1 MIQNHATK
9 TKGEGNDMQPD
20 NRKLALALRG
30 GLRGRFQSSF
40 HLLGNALEV
49 LDDQMVHCLNP
60 VEYETLRP
68 LLRQI
73 GDQLIALRRLGEH
86 AADAAIAPVLHQASE
101 PHPLELLEHLREF
114 CELFNEIAVQADFSA
129 SAQLQCPTDLTA
141 LLTMGDTAL
150 LNGLL
155 ANLFSNSLAA
165 SRSVCITLACAPG
178 LLCYRDDGPGL
189 PPDAAA
195 LLRDG
200 TWSERLLEQ
209 GGLGLPLIRAYA
221 RAMEW
226 DIEVEEGPGLEIRFL
241 LPDCSIDLDNVVVE
255 SVPPA
260 GDTRQRR
267 RRYLQRELHPLTGV
281 GLAK

>member
-1 MIQNHATK
+1 
-9 TKGEGNDMQPD
+9 MQPD
-20 NRKLALALRG
+20 NRDLALALRG

-73 GDQLIALRRLGEH
+73 EDQLIALRRLGEH
-86 AADAAIAPVLHQASE
+86 AADAAIAPVLQQASE
-101 PHPLELLEHLREF
+101 PHPLELLDHLREF
-114 CELFNEIAVQADFSA
+114 CELFNEIAVQSDFAA
-129 SAQLQCPTDLTA
+129 SAQLQCPKEMTT

-155 ANLFSNSLAA
+155 ANLFSNSLAV
-165 SRSVCITLACAPG
+165 SRSVHITLACAQG

-195 LLRDG
+195 LLLDG
-200 TWSERLLEQ
+200 IWSERLLEQ

-226 DIEVEEGPGLEIRFL
+226 GVETGEGPGLEIRFR
-241 LPDCSIDLDNVVVE
+241 LPACSIDLDNIVVE
-255 SVPPA
+255 SVPAA

-267 RRYLQRELHPLTGV
+267 RRYLQRELHLLTG
-281 GLAK
+281 ADQTK